1 MFSLSVRN
9 QLSLFHTHNTN
20 RHTLATTMSLASD
33 VPLRAIGQ
41 GHLAGD
47 VGGLGGLDLCLF
59 FGGFFGFE
67 NATAGEENVSCRRL
81 RVEEVGKISQAGR
94 KAARKDAEALIDC
107 SIDRVPP
114 LSLPLSLSLLS
125 FSHSLPLPLFKVYLV
140 HVALPVLLEQLD
152 ALGQK
157 GLEVGDVLRVRA
169 RVGRRRGGVGLFLRL
184 RRRRLIGGDGEA
196 VDRRGCAVDV
206 SIRSRRGRRPSAA
219 AVCSHCEVTDE
230 LYARG
235 EKRETEFFPLPVF
248 LFCLLKR
255 RKKKDEKVRERG
267 RGGALSKIEK
277 QRHRALLFLRRFF
290 SLSQR
295 SNRHALTPCS
305 CPIFVQTPR
314 AR

>member
-1 MFSLSVRN
+1 MFRLSQV
-9 QLSLFHTHNTN
+9 QHPIELS
-20 RHTLATTMSLASD
+20 
-33 VPLRAIGQ
+33 
-41 GHLAGD
+41 
-47 VGGLGGLDLCLF
+47 
-59 FGGFFGFE
+59 
-67 NATAGEENVSCRRL
+67 
-81 RVEEVGKISQAGR
+81 
-94 KAARKDAEALIDC
+94 
-107 SIDRVPP
+107 
-114 LSLPLSLSLLS
+114 
-125 FSHSLPLPLFKVYLV
+125 
-140 HVALPVLLEQLD
+140 
-152 ALGQK
+152 
-157 GLEVGDVLRVRA
+157 A
-169 RVGRRRGGVGLFLRL
+169 RVSRNSERQLEPRRNACRHLDFLHFLRGGGVGLFLRL